1 MSTKEQR
8 EHLENQLKQL
18 IDRFKGDRQRHKRLA
33 VVLKALTVSLA
44 GIVTVLLGWKEAPS
58 VPIPPFVGNIALILG
73 ATITV
78 VSAYEA
84 FFDPRILWVRETV
97 VFARLTDLERDLTYA
112 VAGAKDGEIDGGALE
127 RFKARLDAILEESLK
142 GWLRLRGQNDQA
154 PPVPKPV

>member
-8 EHLENQLKQL
+8 EHLERRLGEL
-18 IDRFKGDRQRHKRLA
+18 IERFKRDRQRHKRLA
-33 VVLKALTVSLA
+33 VALKALTVSLA

-58 VPIPPFVGNIALILG
+58 AAIPPLFGNVALILG

-97 VFARLTDLERDLTYA
+97 VFAKLTDLERDLSYA
-112 VAGAKDGEIDGGALE
+112 VAGGKDGEIGGDTLGK
-127 RFKARLDAILEESLK
+127 FKARLDAILEESLK
-142 GWLRLRGQNDQA
+142 AWLRLRGQDDQTS
-154 PPVPKPV
+154 KPA